1 MRMDRINL
9 AIIRELRDGRRSFKK
24 IAETLSIAENTVR
37 SRYEKLT
44 AAGILQVCGLV
55 DPDKIENHRL
65 VYMGI
70 KLVGLNLVE
79 KAKEFVKLPGV
90 INVCVV
96 TGRYDLILTVLLKE
110 DAGLL
115 TFFKDHLDR
124 IKGILSTE
132 TFVSYKGYNHRVP
145 YVLP

>member
-1 MRMDRINL
+1 M

-24 IAETLSIAENTVR
+24 IADKLSVTENTVR
-37 SRYEKLT
+37 SRYEKLK
-44 AAGILQVCGLV
+44 ASGVLEVCGLV
-55 DPDKIENHRL
+55 DPDKLEGHRL

-70 KLVGLNLVE
+70 KLVGMNLVE

-90 INVCVV
+90 ITVCVV

-115 TFFKDHLDR
+115 TFFKDHLDKT
-124 IKGILSTE
+124 KGILSTE
-132 TFVSYKGYNHRVP
+132 TFLSYKGYNHRVP

>member
-1 MRMDRINL
+1 MDRIDF
-9 AIIRELRDGRRSFKK
+9 AIIRELFKDGRRSFKK
-24 IAETLSIAENTVR
+24 IADRLGLAQNTVR
-37 SRYEKLT
+37 NRYDKLT
-44 AAGILQVCGLV
+44 ADGTLQVCGLV

-70 KLVGLNLVE
+70 KLAGMGLVE
-79 KAKEFVKLPGV
+79 KAKDFAKLPGV

-96 TGRYDLILTVLLKE
+96 TGRYDLLLTVLLKE
-110 DAGLL
+110 DTGLL
-115 TFFKDHLDR
+115 TFFKEHLYK